1 MKVGIGLLFAVSLVL
16 AAFSMTTESQRRSVA
31 QSVGLPQ
38 GMAVEAERQLSVFI
52 SWAKGEAPKYRS
64 SEEEEEE
71 RSRDI

>member
-16 AAFSMTTESQRRSVA
+16 AAFSMTSESQRRSVA

-38 GMAVEAERQLSVFI
+38 GMAVEAERQLNVFI

-64 SEEEEEE
+64 AREEEEE